1 MPESSEDKNS
11 RQKWE
16 KGVNRI
22 VIECW
27 LRSEPNKRRYTQRLK
42 RLWDELGVFEATEQ
56 RIACQ
61 ARAIRLN
68 EWLTS
73 LEIEEIKQK
82 IENNPHNEEG
92 VIDEI
97 DEERQEEEISESNDK
112 QTVSK

>member
-1 MPESSEDKNS
+1 MNH
-11 RQKWE
+11 
-16 KGVNRI
+16 I

-27 LRSEPNKRRYTQRLK
+27 LRSEPSKRGYRQRLK
-42 RLWDELGVFEATEQ
+42 RLWDEMGVFEATEQ
-56 RIACQ
+56 RLDYQ
-61 ARAIRLN
+61 AIRLN

-97 DEERQEEEISESNDK
+97 VRRDK
-112 QTVSK
+112 KSR